1 MTLFHNLG
9 IGDPQGSA
17 EPNNKDAC
25 FLLQVNTPGYK
36 YELPFCLPLCASDW
50 DRRNWPEKQPRLH
63 PLWFNPTNEIISA
76 LKKLPSLGVTNQR
89 TSCLILHAVKLN
101 RFQAAD
107 QIRTW
112 ILTWSQLSGPH
123 GEKKKKPHKSMLLIP
138 ALWHRPQ
145 KPQKR
150 QLSIQPWTFNRNLS
164 KLHWWKEIMIGKG
177 FCWDR
182 LSSSTKLV
190 LPAESESHPLIIHY
204 RSKLGWLQNLKHP
217 LCSMCSA
224 FVCLLV
230 DHTKE
235 KSGLCMN

>member
-1 MTLFHNLG
+1 MFDITCCKTQPFPSSRSDKNVDTDLK
-9 IGDPQGSA
+9 SA
-17 EPNNKDAC
+17 VWA
-25 FLLQVNTPGYK
+25 
-36 YELPFCLPLCASDW
+36 
-50 DRRNWPEKQPRLH
+50 
-63 PLWFNPTNEIISA
+63 
-76 LKKLPSLGVTNQR
+76 
-89 TSCLILHAVKLN
+89 
-101 RFQAAD
+101 
-107 QIRTW
+107 TW
-112 ILTWSQLSGPH
+112 R
-123 GEKKKKPHKSMLLIP
+123 KKKKTHKSMLLIP